1 MIILCIAVSGQDL
14 YHIIWTAVRRLK
26 EIGLEVVPIVAD
38 GVSTNRKFFK
48 LHNDAQCMK
57 DGIVYKT
64 KNIYDPSKYV
74 LSIVNVIINYL

>member
-38 GVSTNRKFFK
+38 GVSTNRKFSNFIMM
-48 LHNDAQCMK
+48 LNA
-57 DGIVYKT
+57 
-64 KNIYDPSKYV
+64 
-74 LSIVNVIINYL
+74 